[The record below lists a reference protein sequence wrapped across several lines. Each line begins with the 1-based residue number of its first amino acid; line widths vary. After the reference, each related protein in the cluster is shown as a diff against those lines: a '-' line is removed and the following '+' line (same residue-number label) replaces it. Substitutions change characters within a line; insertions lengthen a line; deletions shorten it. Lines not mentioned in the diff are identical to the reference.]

1 MTETVLPP
9 FPQREGGRGGV
20 GSALRVGEIVEASSC
35 DLVAQ
40 SVRLHEAPGFGSLVR
55 VPVATASGLPPGLGS
70 QGDIDAHEHP
80 AAFQSRANQLPPGL
94 GGGGGRLPTEL
105 YAVVAETRTASLE
118 AGGRPIAR
126 AHEGVVDAAI
136 YRENPDLE
144 HVLRTE
150 FKAMLVGFRGS
161 PSPLALGGAEGG
173 PIFQHLPPLPPPLHY
188 SVYAC
193 TEPEVIAFTERL
205 DFLRTLLTAPPGLA
219 DELAAACARAAA
231 AARGGPA
238 GDAFLLRVGRELAV
252 LLRDDYDRLTAVLRR
267 LRPAEGH
274 G

>member
-20 GSALRVGEIVEASSC
+20 GPALRVGEIVEASSC
-35 DLVAQ
+35 ELVAQ
-40 SVRLHEAPGFGSLVR
+40 RVRLHEAPAFGSLVR
-55 VPVATASGLPPGLGS
+55 VPIATDSG
-70 QGDIDAHEHP
+70 HP
-80 AAFQSRANQLPPGL
+80 SGL
-94 GGGGGRLPTEL
+94 GGQRDDLPTGSESLADWLPPALGGGRLPTEL